1 MENNDNLIDNQYTI
15 IEKKGSGASS
25 KVFLVKEIN
34 SEEIYAAK
42 VLKKLDI
49 SESGEKEI
57 KLFENEIKILN
68 YLKEKTNNPFI
79 IKLINSGEGEIVRPN
94 KEITKNKYII
104 LEYAEKGSL
113 LDYIYY
119 YRNKGLE
126 ERFGKIIFYKILQGI
141 QACHKVNICHRD
153 LKLDNILFDINFN
166 PKICDFGL
174 SEFNQNE
181 FTDTVGTLKYEAPE
195 ILYNK
200 PYNGFE
206 VDIFS
211 LGVTLFTLVTGTF
224 CFQIAKRNNELY
236 NLIKNKKYEKY
247 WKKFENLGINLSN
260 NFKNLFLRMVSY
272 NPKERPIIEDI
283 LNDEWIKDI
292 KDLNKEKFIE
302 LENEVKEELLK
313 REIEMKKNIQIEI
326 EIKGEIDSS
335 SLGYNRS
342 EYNNIKE
349 YFNLELKP
357 TYITKVFGIN
367 NCIIIKGDLNP
378 VKFMNLFANKIIDK
392 YENNC
397 YIKESKKSLKFKVI
411 FDEELDNDINEGGVE
426 NDEEENDNDYNEE
439 YEINKKECIIKV
451 KLLEI
456 INEGY
461 LVSFVKKSGE
471 LEDYYKKVDNIKFL
485 VKDLL

>member
-195 ILYNK
+195 ILNDK

-313 REIEMKKNIQIEI
+313 REIEMKKNIQIEM

-342 EYNNIKE
+342 EYNNIK
-349 YFNLELKP
+349 
-357 TYITKVFGIN
+357 
-367 NCIIIKGDLNP
+367 
-378 VKFMNLFANKIIDK
+378 
-392 YENNC
+392 
-397 YIKESKKSLKFKVI
+397 
-411 FDEELDNDINEGGVE
+411 
-426 NDEEENDNDYNEE
+426 
-439 YEINKKECIIKV
+439 
-451 KLLEI
+451 
-456 INEGY
+456 
-461 LVSFVKKSGE
+461 
-471 LEDYYKKVDNIKFL
+471 
-485 VKDLL
+485 